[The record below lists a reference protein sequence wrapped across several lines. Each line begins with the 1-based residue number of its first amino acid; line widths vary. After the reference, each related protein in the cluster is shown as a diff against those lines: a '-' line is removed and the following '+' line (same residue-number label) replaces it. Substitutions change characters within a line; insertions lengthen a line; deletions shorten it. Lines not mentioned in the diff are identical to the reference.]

1 MINLGRIMKVKAM
14 ALLDRNIEQF
24 VSRKFLAWVTATG
37 MCVAGSVSSDDW
49 VAVTMAYIG
58 TQALVDAAVK
68 WKHGVN
74 NSRSGSE
81 G

>member
-1 MINLGRIMKVKAM
+1 MKEKAM

-24 VSRKFLAWVTATG
+24 ISRKFLAWATATA
-37 MCVAGSVSSDDW
+37 MCVAGSVDSDDW

-68 WKHGVN
+68 WKHGF
-74 NSRSGSE
+74 SGRSSGSE

>member
-1 MINLGRIMKVKAM
+1 
-14 ALLDRNIEQF
+14 
-24 VSRKFLAWVTATG
+24 

-74 NSRSGSE
+74 SARSGSE

>member
-1 MINLGRIMKVKAM
+1 MSDTYMLEAVKMTEKAK
-14 ALLDRNIEQF
+14 AFLDRNIEQF

-37 MCVAGSVSSDDW
+37 MCIAGAVASDDW

-68 WKHGVN
+68 WKHGHKA
-74 NSRSGSE
+74 
-81 G
+81 